1 MERTTT
7 GMTRNSGFG
16 SAQSVK
22 YNEFTFEKVK
32 IVLILRG
39 RAAVRGRQVDSV
51 QNSYVGN
58 EVSESTTC
66 SVFSFLFGDFRRTD
80 HSCLAA

>member
-1 MERTTT
+1 
-7 GMTRNSGFG
+7 MTRNSGFG

-22 YNEFTFEKVK
+22 YNEFAFEKVK

-51 QNSYVGN
+51 QK
-58 EVSESTTC
+58 
-66 SVFSFLFGDFRRTD
+66 FLRGQ
-80 HSCLAA
+80 